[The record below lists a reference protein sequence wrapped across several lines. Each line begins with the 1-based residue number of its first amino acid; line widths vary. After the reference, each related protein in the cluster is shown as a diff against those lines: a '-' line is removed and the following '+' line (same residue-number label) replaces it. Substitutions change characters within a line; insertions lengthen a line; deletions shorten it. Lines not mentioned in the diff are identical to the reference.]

1 MKIKVERLREI
12 VRDALNEAA
21 AEGQFQKYARGTFSS
36 MIKKMSQ
43 GGNKNTS
50 PYVKKSSKVGKSA
63 PPGTD

>member
-12 VRDALNEAA
+12 VRSAVNEAA
-21 AEGQFQKYARGTFSS
+21 AEGQFQKYARGTFAS
-36 MIKKMSQ
+36 MIKKISQ
-43 GGNKNTS
+43 VGNKNTD